1 MQYRRTY
8 VSGGTYFFTVNLLE
22 RHKSLLIDHVDLLKQ
37 SIRKVKTAHP
47 FKIDAMVVM
56 PEHLHAIW
64 TLPDDDIDFST
75 RWRLIKANFSRALP
89 KVERVNTSRQTKG
102 ERGIWQRRFWEHLIR
117 DDNDYSR
124 HIDYIHFNP
133 VKHGYVDKAVD
144 WPHSSIHKFIRDG
157 VISKSWGVTDD
168 FDLARFGECT

>member
-89 KVERVNTSRQTKG
+89 KVNG
-102 ERGIWQRRFWEHLIR
+102 
-117 DDNDYSR
+117 
-124 HIDYIHFNP
+124 
-133 VKHGYVDKAVD
+133 
-144 WPHSSIHKFIRDG
+144 
-157 VISKSWGVTDD
+157 
-168 FDLARFGECT
+168 